1 MASYKRSLQIVKPR
15 VRMQSRLSSM
25 RNRSSSSGAADRVG
39 LDSNYS
45 SILPEIYAGHP
56 QRIER
61 YAQYQQMDQDSD
73 INSALDTIAD
83 FSTQA
88 DETNGRLFQFSFDGG
103 EPSDQEVKIL
113 TLCLRRWTR
122 INEFQNRL
130 WRILRNTL
138 MYGDQFFLSD
148 PETDKWYG
156 IDPALVESIFV
167 NKGQGKKVIAY
178 AVRNLDVNEEML
190 VASDQ
195 SQFGSNLVGMGTNTL
210 QNNIDP
216 QTIGGG
222 GYSANYNSGMQNLSI
237 IKAEYIVHLS
247 LSEGLDAG
255 WPFGTSFLE
264 SVYKVYRQKSMLE
277 DAMLIYRIQRAPE
290 RRVFYIDTGDL
301 PPHKANAYLDRIK
314 AETRQRRIPT
324 RNGGGESVTSSAYNP
339 LSMIE
344 DYFFSV
350 GPNGRGSK
358 VTTLEGGDALSSID
372 DMKYFS
378 NLLKRGLR
386 VPASYL
392 PTGPEDSGVVF
403 NDGRAGTAYIQEFRF
418 AEFCRRIQRLLTP
431 VFNREFKKFVENSGY
446 IIDPD
451 LYDITFNPP
460 QHFAEFA
467 RVERDVAMINTFTPL
482 ASIPWMSKR
491 FLAEK
496 YLGWSK
502 EDIAMNEILWVEEH
516 SDETSVSGEES
527 GIAGESGSS
536 DLPGLESIGMRGDD
550 ELSDDDM
557 DTGDNEDIAPAD
569 NISSTDDM
577 SSSAGLSPDE

>member
-1 MASYKRSLQIVKPR
+1 MASYTRNVHIVKPR
-15 VRMQSRLSSM
+15 SRINSRLNRLKASTSS
-25 RNRSSSSGAADRVG
+25 NGVTDNIGVG
-39 LDSNYS
+39 NNFS

-56 QRIER
+56 QRVQR
-61 YAQYQQMDQDSD
+61 YAQYQQMDMDSD

-88 DETNGRLFQFSFDGG
+88 DETNNNLFQFSFDGAA
-103 EPSDQEVKIL
+103 PADVEVNIL
-113 TLCLRRWTR
+113 TMCLKKWSK

-130 WRILRNTL
+130 WRMLRNTL
-138 MYGDQFFLSD
+138 MYGDVFFVRD
-148 PETDKWYG
+148 PETSKWLF

-167 NKGQGKKVIAY
+167 DKQNGKKIIAY
-178 AVRNLDVNEEML
+178 AVRDLSINEEAL

-195 SQFGSNLVGMGTNTL
+195 TQFGSNLIGQGTNTL

-222 GYSANYNSGMQNLSI
+222 AYSPNFNSSIQNLTLV
-237 IKAEYIVHLS
+237 KAEYMVHLS
-247 LSEGLDAG
+247 LSEGLDG
-255 WPFGTSFLE
+255 NWPFGTSFLE
-264 SVYKVYRQKSMLE
+264 SVYKPYRQKSLLE

-301 PPHKANAYLDRIK
+301 PPHKASAYIERVKND
-314 AETRQRRIPT
+314 TRQRRIPT

-344 DYFFSV
+344 DYFFAQSS
-350 GPNGRGSK
+350 NGRGSK

-392 PTGPEDSGVVF
+392 PTGPDDNGVVF

-431 VFNREFKKFVENSGY
+431 VFNKEFKRYVEDSGY
-446 IIDPD
+446 SIDPE
-451 LYDITFNPP
+451 LYDIMFNPP
-460 QHFAEFA
+460 QHFGDFA

-482 ASIPWMSKR
+482 VDIPWMSKR

-496 YLGWSK
+496 YLGWTK
-502 EDIAMNEILWVEEH
+502 EDIAKNEMMFVEEH
-516 SDETSVSGEES
+516 PEELQNISDEAGFSSQAASSNVPGLDSI
-527 GIAGESGSS
+527 GIRTDDDVDSTDIDGES
-536 DLPGLESIGMRGDD
+536 D
-550 ELSDDDM
+550 
-557 DTGDNEDIAPAD
+557 DIAPAD
-569 NISSTDDM
+569 SSGATDIG
-577 SSSAGLSPDE
+577 SGGLSADTE